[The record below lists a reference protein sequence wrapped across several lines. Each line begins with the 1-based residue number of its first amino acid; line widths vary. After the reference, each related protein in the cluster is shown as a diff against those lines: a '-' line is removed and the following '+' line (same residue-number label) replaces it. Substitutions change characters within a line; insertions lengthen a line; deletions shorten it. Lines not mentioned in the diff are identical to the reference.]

1 MRKLTV
7 SAFLASAVLFLAY
20 CTPKAGKTVAATP
33 VETKEQ
39 IVARYPPDQL
49 EKGHTLFTGN
59 CAKCHKLKDPG
70 SRTPAEW
77 DKVLQR
83 MIPKAKLS
91 PDDGALV
98 RAYLIANSK
107 QG

>member
-7 SAFLASAVLFLAY
+7 STLLLSAALFMAY
-20 CTPKAGKTVAATP
+20 CTPRTSKAVAETS

-39 IVARYPPDQL
+39 IVAKYQPDQL

-77 DKVLQR
+77 DKVLKR

-91 PDDGALV
+91 AEDGALV